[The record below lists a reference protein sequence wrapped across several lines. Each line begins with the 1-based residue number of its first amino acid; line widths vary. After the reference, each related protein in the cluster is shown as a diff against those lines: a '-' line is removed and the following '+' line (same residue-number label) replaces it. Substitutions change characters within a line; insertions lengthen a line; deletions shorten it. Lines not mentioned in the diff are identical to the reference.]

1 MDDQTQIPTGT
12 TSTSPIKTIFD
23 NIFKQKDVSLV
34 YGDPIVLENKRV
46 LPVAKVRNFGGG
58 GGGGRISKEETSSTI
73 QGEGGGGSGLVSVT
87 PIGVYEITPDK
98 TTFKPVVDIKF
109 ILVLLSIFTLGLVWI
124 LKKIR

>member
-1 MDDQTQIPTGT
+1 MDKQTQT

-34 YGDPIVLENKRV
+34 YGDPIVLENKRI

-58 GGGGRISKEETSSTI
+58 GGGGRLSKEETSPII

-87 PIGVYEITPDK
+87 PLGVYEITEDE

-109 ILVLLSIFTLGLVWI
+109 ILVLLSMLTFGLVWI
-124 LKKIR
+124 FKKLR